1 MGHLL
6 RIHLSLFLFLPLLFL
21 SSCAFRDIDKRGF
34 VVGMGIDPGKE
45 KKYLI
50 TLKVAIPNPD
60 IKSGESDFQI
70 YSEEN
75 DFIGEAVKR
84 LGAKVEKQLD
94 FNHTKMILFGEKL
107 IKREEVSSLI
117 DWFLRRQEI
126 QRVALVG
133 VGRPD
138 AYSILKIKPKSE
150 HIPFNFLF
158 LAFEESGS
166 NSPYIIT
173 THLFDLS
180 RRLFERGLDPVLPI
194 IRKNKNKG
202 AIINQVVLLDKKKA
216 VTELTPEETEILN
229 LLMYQKRQTGFIVEK
244 GNKKFFLNIGPN
256 HAKIKRWAGDKNG
269 TQTATIQVQLEGEL
283 NEMKAKSTQ
292 KDLPVYESM
301 ATQTLKKKVE
311 RLIKKIQKNN
321 VDPLG
326 LGLLY
331 RSHHLGEQ
339 GWEKWKSS
347 YPRMKIDVDVKVK
360 IFSTGGINQ

>member
-1 MGHLL
+1 
-6 RIHLSLFLFLPLLFL
+6 
-21 SSCAFRDIDKRGF
+21 
-34 VVGMGIDPGKE
+34 
-45 KKYLI
+45 
-50 TLKVAIPNPD
+50 
-60 IKSGESDFQI
+60 
-70 YSEEN
+70 
-75 DFIGEAVKR
+75 
-84 LGAKVEKQLD
+84 
-94 FNHTKMILFGEKL
+94 
-107 IKREEVSSLI
+107 
-117 DWFLRRQEI
+117 
-126 QRVALVG
+126 
-133 VGRPD
+133 
-138 AYSILKIKPKSE
+138 
-150 HIPFNFLF
+150 
-158 LAFEESGS
+158 
-166 NSPYIIT
+166 
-173 THLFDLS
+173 
-180 RRLFERGLDPVLPI
+180 
-194 IRKNKNKG
+194 
-202 AIINQVVLLDKKKA
+202 
-216 VTELTPEETEILN
+216 
-229 LLMYQKRQTGFIVEK
+229 MYQKRQTGFIVEK

-339 GWEKWKSS
+339 GWEKWESS